1 MNSSTG
7 RSFRY
12 AAPVARPV
20 KPASVI
26 GVSITRFV
34 PNSSSSP
41 FVILYAPWYCATS
54 SPITKTSSSRC
65 ISSRSALLSA
75 SRTVICADAVE
86 SERDAACCSA
96 ILLGR
101 AAAAQRRSI
110 VVSVGTAEG
119 VRLDGSGH
127 VQRCADASFS
137 EVAPRVSRPS
147 RRRWLGF
154 SSAIL
159 APFAA

>member
-110 VVSVGTAEG
+110 A
-119 VRLDGSGH
+119 
-127 VQRCADASFS
+127 
-137 EVAPRVSRPS
+137 
-147 RRRWLGF
+147 RRRG
-154 SSAIL
+154 SVACGV
-159 APFAA
+159 AVPP